1 MSNICNGNFC
11 ETFILEIL
19 TVTVVDVI
27 PSGQMSRTNSKLALG
42 RVVFFDCTNFLIEK
56 HKKIK
61 ETSMISAKLSY
72 HY

>member
-19 TVTVVDVI
+19 TVTVVDAI

-56 HKKIK
+56 H
-61 ETSMISAKLSY
+61 
-72 HY
+72 